1 MEQLWTAVASATGAE
16 PTRQNPPPL
25 PLSVARERIALEMAA
40 AQAAQAERDV
50 DDPRSDLNGKPPPL
64 LPAVSSQS
72 LRRLGAETPTATTA
86 EGKVSAATTS
96 AVPPKSPLGT
106 ELVGG
111 DEPAVEVRALELE
124 GVNGGFEK
132 NAAAGSSTTEIGSA
146 KTSTSVTNDADDE
159 QSPSSI
165 RRMTMASAG
174 ALAKVGMADRIAKK
188 MVSGGKCG
196 RWWLCASVVARAR
209 MDLLKHQEWWPRVC
223 PARTCSPPARPS

>member
-1 MEQLWTAVASATGAE
+1 MASATGAE

-25 PLSVARERIALEMAA
+25 PLSVAWERIALEMAA

-111 DEPAVEVRALELE
+111 DEPAVEVRALEL
-124 GVNGGFEK
+124 GGDSVCG
-132 NAAAGSSTTEIGSA
+132 GSS
-146 KTSTSVTNDADDE
+146 N
-159 QSPSSI
+159 Q
-165 RRMTMASAG
+165 
-174 ALAKVGMADRIAKK
+174 
-188 MVSGGKCG
+188 
-196 RWWLCASVVARAR
+196 
-209 MDLLKHQEWWPRVC
+209 
-223 PARTCSPPARPS
+223 RP